1 MNRHPLHRYLM
12 LLAAVA
18 LLGGCQAKTMST
30 AEKNAAAAAATV
42 EANKAACQR
51 FYDVALNQG
60 DLTVVDSL
68 AAADAVDHMPM
79 PPGYPSET
87 IPAIKKF
94 ITDWHTA
101 FPDLKFTVEKMVG
114 EGNEV
119 VIYSTMTGTN
129 TGSFMGMKPTGKS
142 VKVEGFDLVR
152 IENGKMVEHWG
163 LMNDTAMMMQM
174 GMMKQPAMK

>member
-1 MNRHPLHRYLM
+1 MNRPTLHRHLM
-12 LLAAVA
+12 LVALVA
-18 LLGGCQAKTMST
+18 LLGGCQAQQMNT

-51 FYDVALNQG
+51 FFDMALNQG
-60 DLTVVDSL
+60 DAAMVDSL
-68 AAADAVDHMPM
+68 VAANAVDHQPM

-94 ITDWHTA
+94 ITDWHAA
-101 FPDLKFTVEKMVG
+101 FPDLKVTVEKMVG
-114 EGNEV
+114 EGNQV

-142 VKVEGFDLVR
+142 IKVEGFDLVR
-152 IENGKMVEHWG
+152 IENSKMVEHWG
-163 LMNDTAMMMQM
+163 VTDNNAMMMQL
-174 GMMKQPAMK
+174 GMMKAPGMK